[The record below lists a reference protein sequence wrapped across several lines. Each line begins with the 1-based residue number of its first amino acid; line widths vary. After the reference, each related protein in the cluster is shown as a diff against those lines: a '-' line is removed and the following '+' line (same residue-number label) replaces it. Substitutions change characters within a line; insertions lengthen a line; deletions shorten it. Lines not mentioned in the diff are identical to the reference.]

1 MLKTRKLPLAFAS
14 EQLASV
20 VKIEKIDPKT
30 AGFGMLAAD
39 PNGLQR
45 GVGKA
50 LVGAAEAW
58 ALAEGFSEMEIEI
71 VRAENPNG
79 DKQLLHDWNTRL
91 NYIKIATF
99 RIIEQIPE
107 IAAYKSKPSFSAVYR
122 KLTQLTQRNN
132 RNADTDDIAVVCSVS
147 ILGA

>member
-122 KLTQLTQRNN
+122 ELL
-132 RNADTDDIAVVCSVS
+132 S
-147 ILGA
+147 

>member
-1 MLKTRKLPLAFAS
+1 MLKKRKLLLAFAS
-14 EQLASV
+14 EQLAGV
-20 VKIEKIDPKT
+20 VKFEKIEPKT
-30 AGFGMLAAD
+30 AGFGMLAND

-58 ALAEGFSEMEIEI
+58 VLAGGFSEMEIEI

-79 DKQLLHDWNTRL
+79 HKQLLQDCHTIL

-99 RIIEQIPE
+99 P
-107 IAAYKSKPSFSAVYR
+107 
-122 KLTQLTQRNN
+122 
-132 RNADTDDIAVVCSVS
+132 
-147 ILGA
+147 

>member
-1 MLKTRKLPLAFAS
+1 MLKTRKLPLAFAN

-20 VKIEKIDPKT
+20 VKIEKIDTKT
-30 AGFGMLAAD
+30 VGFGMLAAD
-39 PNGLQR
+39 PNGLKR

-79 DKQLLHDWNTRL
+79 HKQSLHD
-91 NYIKIATF
+91 
-99 RIIEQIPE
+99 
-107 IAAYKSKPSFSAVYR
+107 
-122 KLTQLTQRNN
+122 
-132 RNADTDDIAVVCSVS
+132 
-147 ILGA
+147 